1 VEVVV
6 GDKLEAREMR
16 VRPVFA
22 DTYAE
27 SYAPLVRLAHLLT
40 GSNEVG
46 EEIVQDA
53 FARVFRSFDQ
63 LDNPGGY
70 ARTCVVNG
78 CRTWQ
83 RRRVVERRILQKL
96 AGTASTE
103 PAPGSELF
111 DALAVLPFR
120 QRTAL
125 VLRFYEDRSTEEIAA
140 ALGCRP
146 GTAKSL
152 VSRGLARLR
161 EEIER

>member
-1 VEVVV
+1 MREDLEVL
-6 GDKLEAREMR
+6 KPPA
-16 VRPVFA
+16 RPVFA

-27 SYAPLVRLAHLLT
+27 SYAPLVRLAHQLT

-70 ARTCVVNG
+70 ARTSVVNG

-83 RRRVVERRILQKL
+83 RRRAVERRLLPKM
-96 AGTASTE
+96 AGSASSE
-103 PAPGSELF
+103 PPAGGELF

-120 QRTAL
+120 QRAAL
-125 VLRFYEDRSTEEIAA
+125 VLRFYEDRTTEEIAA